1 MPTVFK
7 APTQK
12 KNVPVTAKSP
22 LRSQMHP
29 LTCFVVNPSGV
40 RFETQ
45 EENEQVILFL
55 RQHLIVNIG
64 WVILVV
70 VMLTSPTVLFPF
82 LLSAVNVSVH
92 LPLGYILIGTVFWY
106 LATFGFA
113 LANFISWFFNI
124 YIITNERIVDIDF
137 YYLLYK
143 DFKEAELTKIQD
155 LSYTTGGII
164 ATLFNFGNVHIETAG
179 EAPNLVFELIPY
191 PEKVVETIRG
201 LTGANEEERPL

>member
-1 MPTVFK
+1 MPTVFT

-12 KNVPVTAKSP
+12 KNAPVTAKTSN
-22 LRSQMHP
+22 RSQMHP

-55 RQHLIVNIG
+55 RQHLIVNLG
-64 WVILVV
+64 WVTLVFL
-70 VMLTSPTVLFPF
+70 MLVAPTVLFPF
-82 LLSAVNVSVH
+82 FLSTVKVSVH
-92 LPLGYILIGTVFWY
+92 LPLGYILVGTVFWY

-124 YIITNERIVDIDF
+124 YIVTNERLVDIDF

-164 ATLFNFGNVHIETAG
+164 ATLFNFGYVHIETAG
-179 EAPNLVFELIPY
+179 EAPNIVFELIPR

-201 LTGANEEERPL
+201 LTENSGDEKPI